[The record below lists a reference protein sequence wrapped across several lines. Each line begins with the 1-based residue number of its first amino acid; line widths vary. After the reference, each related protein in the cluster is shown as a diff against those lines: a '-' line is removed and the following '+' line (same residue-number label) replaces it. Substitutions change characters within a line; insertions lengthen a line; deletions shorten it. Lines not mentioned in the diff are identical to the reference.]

1 MEKESAA
8 FENNHI
14 NTAEIAAFEGLPTEP
29 IAKSYWYVIL
39 IQSLIISSI
48 FIIAWGALYYIKED
62 FAIPIGLIVLGSLL
76 ILNTTFLIIAYVVFP
91 TRRYLLRK
99 HDISY
104 ESGRIFYGM
113 TTVPLNRIQHVSLGQ
128 GPLEKLYGLAHL
140 KIYTAGGSQADLTL
154 PGLQKSKAEELK
166 EHLLYQM
173 KNLENTQQDGRSE
186 LE

>member
-1 MEKESAA
+1 MEKETVA
-8 FENNHI
+8 FENSHI
-14 NTAEIAAFEGLPTEP
+14 NTTELPAFEGLPTEP

-39 IQSLIISSI
+39 IQNLIISLL
-48 FIIAWGALYYIKED
+48 FIIVWSALYYIKKD
-62 FAIPIGLIVLGSLL
+62 FAIPIGLIVLGSILF
-76 ILNTTFLIIAYVVFP
+76 LNTTFLIIAYVVFP
-91 TRRYLLRK
+91 TRRYLLRQ

-104 ESGRIFYGM
+104 ESGKIFYGM

-128 GPLEKLYGLAHL
+128 GPLEKIYGLAHL
-140 KIYTAGGSQADLTL
+140 KIYTAGGSLADLTL
-154 PGLQKSKAEELK
+154 PGLQKPKAEELK